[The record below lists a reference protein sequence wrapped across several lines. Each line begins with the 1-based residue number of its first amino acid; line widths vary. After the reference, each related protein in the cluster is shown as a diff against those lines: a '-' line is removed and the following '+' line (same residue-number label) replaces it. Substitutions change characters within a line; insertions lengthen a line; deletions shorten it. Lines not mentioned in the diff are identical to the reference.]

1 MSASPTTGENNALSQ
16 LSAAPPP
23 LLGSPSRWI
32 SLSIGL
38 SMVITFFVTASEN
51 WLTIVNY
58 TLIEAIAVLSL
69 NVLSGYTGQISL
81 GITFFMAI
89 GAYTAAFL
97 GGDPPS
103 SVGDP
108 LGLGL
113 SIFIWLPAAG

>member
-1 MSASPTTGENNALSQ
+1 MSASPPTTSENRALSQ
-16 LSAAPPP
+16 QSAEPPP

-32 SLSIGL
+32 SLGIGL
-38 SMVITFFVTASEN
+38 IIVIAFFVTASEN

-97 GGDPPS
+97 GGDP
-103 SVGDP
+103 
-108 LGLGL
+108 
-113 SIFIWLPAAG
+113 